1 MSDLA
6 LLFSPEHLATWG
18 LPGLALVAFLAG
30 SVVPLPSDAV
40 LAALVYGG
48 TEPILTVAVA
58 TLANAAGAVTI
69 FWIGARVAAGG
80 GGFLGRWVKRRA
92 EKNPQGMERANAR
105 IRRWGAPAL
114 LLSWLPIVGDAVVL
128 AAGFAGMKRGP
139 FLFWMTTGKTLR
151 FVTVALGALAVT

>member
-1 MSDLA
+1 VSELSA
-6 LLFSPEHLATWG
+6 LLSPDQLATWG
-18 LPGLALVAFLAG
+18 LPGLFVIAFLAG

-48 TEPILTVAVA
+48 TEPVLTVAVA
-58 TLANAAGAVTI
+58 TIANASGAVTI
-69 FWIGARVAAGG
+69 FWIGASVARGG
-80 GGFLGRWVKRRA
+80 GGFLGRWLKRRA
-92 EKNPQGMERANAR
+92 ERDPRALERANAR

-151 FVTVALGALAVT
+151 FVSVALGALAVT